1 MDGFPTQA
9 FANGAGVV
17 TVVLFVG
24 WLLYKGVL
32 VFGRELADVRSDR
45 DRWRMAA
52 EASAEQVKKM
62 LSEEQTSATVLRS
75 IESYIRGQR

>member
-1 MDGFPTQA
+1 MDSFPVQA
-9 FANGAGVV
+9 FSNGVGVV
-17 TVVLFVG
+17 TLVLFMG

-32 VFGRELADVRSDR
+32 VFGRELADVRADR
-45 DRWRMAA
+45 DRWRTSA
-52 EASAEQVKKM
+52 EASAEQVRKM